1 MEKPKLYIHG
11 DIAITCGD
19 WKMPD
24 SLKMVHRHPI
34 NDAIMADLMAA
45 FKKAACKEYFLP
57 DGTTA

>member
-1 MEKPKLYIHG
+1 
-11 DIAITCGD
+11 
-19 WKMPD
+19 MPD